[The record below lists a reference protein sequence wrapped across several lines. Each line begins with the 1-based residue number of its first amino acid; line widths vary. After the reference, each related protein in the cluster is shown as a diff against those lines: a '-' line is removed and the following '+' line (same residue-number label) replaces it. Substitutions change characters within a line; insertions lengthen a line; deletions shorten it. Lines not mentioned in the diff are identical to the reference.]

1 MATSSVKERFVPPS
15 IVISLSSYKTQSL
28 PSLRCPAR
36 EHASDETPSCVV
48 CVCVERKGK
57 ERERET
63 EETEETEEK
72 IEMNRKQ
79 REYTSRWTIETQTQ
93 EKTNKQTKKNN

>member
-48 CVCVERKGK
+48 CVCVWKRKGK
-57 ERERET
+57 ERVKR
-63 EETEETEEK
+63 EEK
-72 IEMNRKQ
+72 
-79 REYTSRWTIETQTQ
+79 
-93 EKTNKQTKKNN
+93 